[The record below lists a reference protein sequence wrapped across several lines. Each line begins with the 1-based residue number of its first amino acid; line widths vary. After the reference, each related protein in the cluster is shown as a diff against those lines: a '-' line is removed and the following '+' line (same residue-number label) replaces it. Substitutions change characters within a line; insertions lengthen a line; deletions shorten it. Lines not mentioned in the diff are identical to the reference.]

1 LPNRTTFKIEISDD
15 DLVVEL
21 IEQCA
26 VAQMPPAVFLREVV
40 RDILTRARD
49 ENLQII
55 PVPDNETRH

>member
-1 LPNRTTFKIEISDD
+1 MSNRTTFKITIPDD

-21 IEQCA
+21 IEQCVA
-26 VAQMPPAVFLREVV
+26 AQMPPAVFLREVV